1 MTSYSEVAHLSH
13 ARFLV
18 MIAGSR
24 AAADAAADAPVVL
37 TLPDGSTRKV
47 PPGTLARDVVGSIGA
62 RLLQASV
69 AVAIDGDVLDLM
81 TPLRASGAFVVITD
95 KDPRALGVLR
105 HSGAHILATA
115 VRRLRPDAKI
125 GFGPAIED
133 GFYYDFEVA
142 QPFTPDDLAAFEAE
156 MKKVVAE
163 KYPFVRQEVSLA
175 EARVR
180 FVDDPLKLE
189 RLEDFEGSDE
199 VISTYTDGPFID
211 LCRGPHV
218 QDTSWLK
225 HFKLL
230 SIAGAYWR
238 GDEKRQ
244 MLQRIYATAFFKKD
258 ELEQHLHNLEEARK
272 RDHRVLGKALDL
284 FQIFPVAPGGIFWT
298 PKGTTVYNAL
308 EAFVRE
314 RQQEA
319 FLEIKTPLLYN
330 RKLWEQSG
338 HWGKYK
344 ENMFL
349 VLDNET
355 GEHDM
360 SLKPMNCPS
369 HHLYFAATRHSY
381 RDLPMRYVTFDVLH
395 RNELSGALS
404 GLTRV
409 RQFAQDDC
417 HVYLREDQIADEVQF
432 LMDFILSYYDTFGL
446 SAKLKF
452 ATRPEQRIGSD
463 ELWDRAEAA
472 LRAALD
478 RTGRPYEMKAGD
490 GAFYGP
496 KIDFDVTDSIGRAW
510 QLGTIQLDYNAPERF
525 DLQYTG
531 EDNTA
536 HRPVVIHRAVSGS
549 FERFIAILIEHFA
562 GAFPLWMSPEQVR
575 VIPIAIDY
583 TAHAEALVARM
594 KEAGIRATLD
604 DRNETLNYRV
614 REGEVQKVPYM
625 CVIGRREAEENTVAL
640 RMRGAG
646 RKQEILTANAFVER
660 ALEEIRTRA
669 LPVVPDALS
678 ADATTSTAE
687 TSA

>member
-1 MTSYSEVAHLSH
+1 MSELSP
-13 ARFLV
+13 
-18 MIAGSR
+18 
-24 AAADAAADAPVVL
+24 AAAATLVL
-37 TLPDGSTRKV
+37 TLPDGSTREV
-47 PPGTLARDVVGSIGA
+47 PEGTLARDVVASIGA
-62 RLLQASV
+62 RLLQASIAV
-69 AVAIDGDVLDLM
+69 AVDGEVQDLM
-81 TPLRASGAFVVITD
+81 TPLRKSGAFVVITD
-95 KDPRALGVLR
+95 KDPRALAVLR

-115 VRRLRPDAKI
+115 VRRLRPEAHI

-133 GFYYDFEVA
+133 GFYYDFQVA

-156 MKKVVAE
+156 MRKVIAE
-163 KYPFVRQEVSLA
+163 KHPFQREEVTLA
-175 EARVR
+175 EARQR
-180 FVDDPLKLE
+180 FADDPLKLE

-199 VISTYTDGPFID
+199 VISTYTDGPFVD

-218 QDTSWLK
+218 QDTSYLK

-230 SIAGAYWR
+230 SAAGAYWR
-238 GDEKRQ
+238 GDEKRP

-258 ELEQHLHNLEEARK
+258 DLDAHLHRMEEAKK

-284 FQIFPVAPGGIFWT
+284 FQLFPVAPGGVFWT
-298 PKGTTVYNAL
+298 PKGTTVYNTL

-314 RQQEA
+314 RQQDD
-319 FLEIKTPLLYN
+319 FKEIKTPLLYN
-330 RKLWEQSG
+330 KKLWEQSG
-338 HWGKYK
+338 HWGKYR

-369 HHLYFAATRHSY
+369 HHLYFAATKHSY
-381 RDLPMRYVTFDVLH
+381 RELPMRYVTFDVLH

-409 RQFAQDDC
+409 RQFSQDDC
-417 HVYLREDQIADEVQF
+417 HVYLREDQIADEVMF
-432 LMDFILSYYDTFGL
+432 LMNFILGYYDTFGL
-446 SAKLKF
+446 TAKLKF
-452 ATRPEQRIGSD
+452 ATRPPERIGTD

-478 RTGRPYEMKAGD
+478 ATGREYEMKEGD

-525 DLQYTG
+525 DLTYTG
-531 EDNTA
+531 EDNSA

-562 GAFPLWMSPEQVR
+562 GAFPVWLAPEQVR
-575 VIPIAIDY
+575 VIPIALDFNP
-583 TAHAEALVARM
+583 HGEALVRRM
-594 KEAGIRATLD
+594 RDAGIRATLD
-604 DRNETLNYRV
+604 ARNETLNYRV
-614 REGEVQKVPYM
+614 R
-625 CVIGRREAEENTVAL
+625 
-640 RMRGAG
+640 
-646 RKQEILTANAFVER
+646 
-660 ALEEIRTRA
+660 
-669 LPVVPDALS
+669 
-678 ADATTSTAE
+678 
-687 TSA
+687 